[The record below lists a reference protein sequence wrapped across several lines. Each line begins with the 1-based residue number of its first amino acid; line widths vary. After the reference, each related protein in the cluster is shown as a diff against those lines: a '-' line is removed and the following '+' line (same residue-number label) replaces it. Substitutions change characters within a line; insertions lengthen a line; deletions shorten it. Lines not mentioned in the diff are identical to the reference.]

1 MKYFSMVEFGSDL
14 YILPGKVDNYAL
26 SSFNPLLEVLA
37 TLETS
42 EKVLVHCTY
51 SALGSDEPGD
61 RDLKESEIDDVV
73 EQFDDLLSS
82 NEIKLLEEYDYE
94 LEGVLDEPFEKF
106 YELKGEDLET
116 YLKTK
121 KEFLDAQE
129 ELRRTLEE
137 VSNGQNIEQ
146 GVEQ

>member
-137 VSNGQNIEQ
+137 VSNGQNI
-146 GVEQ
+146 